1 MLYLVG
7 VFSPRA
13 ALHGF
18 SGGGVRIHSSF
29 VDAPSDRRIF
39 IYWQFSMN
47 FGGDCHIESEQKI
60 SLSADICFFIKDNII
75 T

>member
-1 MLYLVG
+1 MLYLVW

-39 IYWQFSMN
+39 IYFVKSGVIVGTN
-47 FGGDCHIESEQKI
+47 
-60 SLSADICFFIKDNII
+60 SAKRIVNGRSQVQTF
-75 T
+75 TLRGV